1 MTHKRTTPGPGK
13 YAIGYG
19 KPPSRTRFRKG
30 TSGNPGGRPRGM
42 TAGRATALAIKEAY
56 RPVTVREGDKVIT
69 MPAIQAVLRSQI
81 ALAAKGNGP
90 AQRALIEVIQ
100 TIEREIATPTDAG
113 DLRGGL
119 VERLDAALKRAGKGP
134 NDQAGSPR
142 GDSHTAAM
150 RSARTTLSRV
160 GRKVKSE

>member
-1 MTHKRTTPGPGK
+1 MTRKRKAPGPGK

-19 KPPSRTRFRKG
+19 KPPSHSRFRRG
-30 TSGNPGGRPRGM
+30 ASGNPGGRPRGI

-69 MPAIQAVLRSQI
+69 MPAIQAVLRSQV

-100 TIEREIATPTDAG
+100 TIEREIATPTHEG
-113 DLRGGL
+113 DLPVGL
-119 VERLDAALKRAGKGP
+119 AERLDAALKRVGKGP
-134 NDQAGSPR
+134 NDQVGSEHHAAARIPR
-142 GDSHTAAM
+142 QPD
-150 RSARTTLSRV
+150 RE
-160 GRKVKSE
+160 K